1 MKAMILAAGLGTRL
15 RDLTGNMPKALVPVN
30 EKPMLEWILLKMKKA
45 GITDVIINVHHFSG
59 LIIDFLLRNNNF
71 GMNLSISDE
80 RDRLLDTGGG
90 LMKASWF
97 FDDGKPFLLHN
108 VDVIS
113 DVDFDNMLR
122 VHLQRK
128 DLATLAVSKRNSNRQ
143 FLFTDDRLCGWEH
156 LGTGEKIIKFEM
168 KAYEQRAFSGIHII
182 SPEIFNLIKLNGK
195 FSMTE
200 VYLDLCAG
208 QYISGFEHNADKWL
222 DLGKPEVLPRA
233 EILIKE
239 LFKE

>member
-15 RDLTGNMPKALVPVN
+15 KELTGNLPKALVPVE
-30 EKPMLEWILLKMKKA
+30 EKPMLEWILLMMKKA
-45 GITDVIINVHHFSG
+45 GIIDVIINVHHFPE
-59 LIIDFLLRNNNF
+59 LITDFLARNNNF

-80 RDRLLDTGGG
+80 SDRLLDTGGG

-97 FDDGKPFLLHN
+97 FDDGEPFLLHN

-113 DVDFDNMLR
+113 DVDFDNLLE
-122 VHLQRK
+122 VHLQRRA
-128 DLATLAVSKRNSNRQ
+128 LATLAVSRRNTNRQ
-143 FLFTDDRLCGWEH
+143 FLFSDDRLCGWEN
-156 LGTGEKIIKFEM
+156 LSTGEKIIKIEK
-168 KAYEQRAFSGIHII
+168 KAFTQRAFSGIHII
-182 SPEIFNLIKLNGK
+182 SPEIFNHIKMKGK

-200 VYLDLCAG
+200 VYLGLCAG
-208 QYISGFEHNADKWL
+208 HYISGFEHNADKWL
-222 DLGKPEVLPRA
+222 DLGKPEALPRA